1 MNRKIVI
8 QSKQIFESHEDFVTE
23 ENDAEVIVD
32 ENSFEVS
39 YEGSK
44 IKFCKDKLII
54 ERDNMVLEIC
64 LNENT
69 TTNYNTPYGAIDIE
83 VCGRE
88 FYFNKEPFLFRA
100 SYEIKFGNNSEY
112 LNELQISF
120 KD

>member
-54 ERDNMVLEIC
+54 ERDNMVLEI
-64 LNENT
+64 
-69 TTNYNTPYGAIDIE
+69 
-83 VCGRE
+83 
-88 FYFNKEPFLFRA
+88 LFRV

>member
-1 MNRKIVI
+1 MNRKILI

-23 ENDAEVIVD
+23 ENDAEVFVD
-32 ENSFEVS
+32 EDKFEVS
-39 YEGSK
+39 YEGSN

-54 ERDNMVLEIC
+54 ERDNMALEIY

-69 TTNYNTPYGAIDIE
+69 KTNYKTPYGVIDLN

-88 FYFNKEPFLFRA
+88 FYFCKEPFLFRVK
-100 SYEIKFGNNSEY
+100 YEIKFGSSSEY
-112 LNELQISF
+112 VNELQISF

>member
-69 TTNYNTPYGAIDIE
+69 TTNYNTPYGAIDLE
-83 VCGRE
+83 ACGRE
-88 FYFNKEPFLFRA
+88 FYFSKEPFLFRV

-112 LNELQISF
+112 LNGLQISF